1 MTGRLTPRKKRRL
14 IGNVGLRQMETRTLC
29 GE

>member
-1 MTGRLTPRKKRRL
+1 MTGRLTARKKRRL